1 MAHAARNNGPPVLA
15 RLARDVLPSV
25 PRPHMNDLLG
35 IIVFELAH
43 ILQGY

>member
-1 MAHAARNNGPPVLA
+1 MAQAARNNDPPVLA
-15 RLARDVLPSV
+15 SLARNVLPTV
-25 PRPHMNDLLG
+25 PRPYMNDLLG